1 MNKKSGLVLRII
13 LGAYLIFLGCNLL
26 TQLIKIQPSD
36 MAVKSVFALI
46 FIVTGALY
54 AFHNA
59 RAVYRIVKEETADPE
74 EKTEDKP
81 LFEKP
86 QHDKSMFRTAPM
98 PSEEV
103 LRKASAPEETDLRAN
118 MKYMEETPDEAGE
131 NTHTER
137 VEAQPESTE
146 FEKIEA
152 KTQVIS
158 IERTAEKEVS
168 EKAEKTEQTEQIE
181 KTAETDSVHLA
192 IEIMR
197 SEEEDLEAAEEEIE
211 KDYEEK

>member
-36 MAVKSVFALI
+36 MVVKSVFALI

-81 LFEKP
+81 QFEKP

-118 MKYMEETPDEAGE
+118 MKYMEETPDEEVAE
-131 NTHTER
+131 SPQPEART
-137 VEAQPESTE
+137 EAQPERAES
-146 FEKIEA
+146 EKVEA

-158 IERTAEKEVS
+158 IERTAEKELS
-168 EKAEKTEQTEQIE
+168 GKAEKTE
-181 KTAETDSVHLA
+181 ETDSVHLA

>member
-26 TQLIKIQPSD
+26 MQLTKIQPSD
-36 MAVKSVFALI
+36 MAVKSVFAVI

-54 AFHNA
+54 AFINI
-59 RAVYRIVKEETADPE
+59 RAVYRMVKEETADPE

-81 LFEKP
+81 QFEKP

-118 MKYMEETPDEAGE
+118 MKYMEETPDEEAAE
-131 NTHTER
+131 SPQPEART
-137 VEAQPESTE
+137 EAQPERAES
-146 FEKIEA
+146 EKIEA

-158 IERTAEKEVS
+158 IERAAEKEVS
-168 EKAEKTEQTEQIE
+168 EKAEKTE